1 MEHLTIYSN
10 PIPLFYHRRKKYA
23 NIFDYILTFITIIIT
38 IILSGFYYFQL
49 IKKEPY
55 LYHQTDKIENNGN
68 YTFSNLPFFISL
80 VYYKRLFYVDPYFFF
95 IPFLSYNYDS
105 KNESIPLR
113 YCNESELNELRK
125 ILNSTQNLSNLFICP
140 DFQGKEYILKATK
153 NSVRSGN
160 FFFTFNLFKNRNK
173 TKDDYKLYELYDL
186 YVIWKDN
193 YLDTSDYDNP
203 IKNDGKGKYFS
214 LRNDRLEIYNF
225 FFNLHYFESNK
236 GYFINNKTKTSYLYY
251 DSIEYSS
258 YSNKYFDP
266 AAYHEH
272 LITLNI
278 YLNTKVHIDSIT
290 YMKFTDILT
299 KIVSILSVI
308 VKFITLIGNYFRNK
322 TMIIDLANYIGS
334 MKSNINE
341 GNKYEKFDSN
351 EIKIKKKKIFKLNI
365 IEFLL
370 PSFLLKKNSNIKLFK
385 EYKKYIESIICVE
398 TLINCYLH
406 NNPNSNDYNINDISL
421 NTINQISPL
430 CDQDSELN
438 VHFLKK

>member
-38 IILSGFYYFQL
+38 IILSGFYYLQL
-49 IKKEPY
+49 IKKESY

-80 VYYKRLFYVDPYFFF
+80 LYYKRLFFIDPYSFV
-95 IPFLSYNYDS
+95 IPILSYYNGS
-105 KNESIPLR
+105 KFENITLR

-153 NSVRSGN
+153 NSIRTGN
-160 FFFTFNLFKNRNK
+160 FFFRFNFIKHLNK
-173 TKDDYKLYELYDL
+173 TKDDHELYDI

-203 IKNDGKGKYFS
+203 IKNDGKARYFS
-214 LRNDRLEIYNF
+214 LRNDRKEVYDF
-225 FFNLHYFESNK
+225 YFNLNYFESNK

-258 YSNKYFDP
+258 FSNKYVDP
-266 AAYHEH
+266 VYFHEQ
-272 LITLNI
+272 LMTLNI
-278 YLNTKVHIDSIT
+278 YLNSKVHIDSIT

-322 TMIIDLANYIGS
+322 TMIIDLANYVGS

-398 TLINCYLH
+398 NLINCYLH
-406 NNPNSNDYNINDISL
+406 NNPNSNDYNINDINL
-421 NTINQISPL
+421 NTVNQITPF
-430 CDQDSELN
+430 CEQDSELDF
-438 VHFLKK
+438 HFLKN

>member
-1 MEHLTIYSN
+1 MENLIIYSN
-10 PIPLFYHRRKKYA
+10 PIPLFYHRRKKYV

-38 IILSGFYYFQL
+38 IILSGFYYLQL

-80 VYYKRLFYVDPYFFF
+80 VYYKRLFYVDPYLLF
-95 IPFLSYNYDS
+95 IPFLTYNKGSDF
-105 KNESIPLR
+105 ESIPLR

-125 ILNSTQNLSNLFICP
+125 MLNSTQNLTNLFICP
-140 DFQGKEYILKATK
+140 DFKGKEYILKATK
-153 NSVRSGN
+153 SSIRTGN
-160 FFFTFNLFKNRNK
+160 AFFEFNLFKNPNK
-173 TKDDYKLYELYDL
+173 IRDDYELYELY
-186 YVIWKDN
+186 VIWQDN
-193 YLDTSDYDNP
+193 YLDASDYDNP
-203 IKNDGKGKYFS
+203 IKKDGKARYFS
-214 LRNDRLEIYNF
+214 LRNERLEVYNL
-225 FFNLHYFESNK
+225 FFNIKYFESNK
-236 GYFINNKTKTSYLYY
+236 GYFIQNKTKTSYLNY

-258 YSNKYFDP
+258 TSNKNLDP
-266 AAYHEH
+266 VFYYQ
-272 LITLNI
+272 LITLKI
-278 YLNTKVHIDSIT
+278 YLNTKVHTDSIS

-299 KIVSILSVI
+299 KIVSILTTI
-308 VKFITLIGNYFRNK
+308 VKFISLIGKYFRNK
-322 TMIIDLANYIGS
+322 IMIIDLANYVGN

-341 GNKYEKFDSN
+341 GNKNEKFDSN
-351 EIKIKKKKIFKLNI
+351 EIKIEKKKILKLNV

-398 TLINCYLH
+398 TLINYYLH